1 MKIANRWIKV
11 LLLAGVVFGSL
22 YCVGFSIYRYAIW
35 QDNKIC
41 YSRLANEFSVS
52 PTYANIGNAIID
64 RIKSQTGPNLN
75 RSEILSSMSSFAPII
90 EHDKIPLLSG
100 DIKQMIFL
108 NTCKFTENGFDFIL
122 VFSKDELIIDLLLFL
137 ND

>member
-1 MKIANRWIKV
+1 MKIANRLMKA
-11 LLLAGVVFGSL
+11 LLLVGVVLGSL
-22 YCVGFSIYRYAIW
+22 CCVGFLIYRFAIW

-64 RIKSQTGPNLN
+64 RIKSQTGPNPN
-75 RSEILSSMSSFAPII
+75 RSEILSSMSSLAPII
-90 EHDKIPLLSG
+90 EHDKIPLSSG

-108 NTCKFTENGFDFIL
+108 NTCKFTENGFDFIV
-122 VFSKDELIIDLLLFL
+122 VFSRDELVIDLLLYL